1 MTKYKLILLLLAT
14 AAMAGCVTTEQMPD
28 GTTKIRFSD
37 EAVSSLTSMMPNALV
52 TGVAGGAGGEA
63 VNLIPTIS
71 PLGTGEPLYLNG
83 RFELQCAS
91 ALLYSAKSGR
101 PLDAQ
106 ISNRC
111 RSSYFLRQEQLR
123 MAGKS
128 YDRGAPAY
136 DPSNP
141 PNEYWS
147 TVVSRT
153 VNQLAA
159 KDKFTARFAGYPRIE
174 SGGGITISVRLL
186 GNPRGLTLHWR
197 PRQRV
202 RRLFWMM
209 RGSSWVCASVR
220 HVSVTRS
227 WMLSRAMRCSHI
239 AKLLIKGP
247 GHRALMQVRTRAMRY
262 CSRLH
267 PWGARTAPGSS
278 RLLRDSA

>member
-147 TVVSRT
+147 KVVSRT

-159 KDKFTARFAGYPRIE
+159 KDKFIARFAGYPRIE

-186 GNPRGLTLHWR
+186 GESQGTYAALATTPARTPVVLDDAGFELGM
-197 PRQRV
+197 RQRAARV
-202 RRLFWMM
+202 
-209 RGSSWVCASVR
+209 GNQVVDA
-220 HVSVTRS
+220 
-227 WMLSRAMRCSHI
+227 I
-239 AKLLIKGP
+239 ACDAVLAYSKTVDKGP
-247 GHRALMQVRTRAMRY
+247 RPSSIDASSYTRYEVLFTVASMGCKDSTRQFKTA
-262 CSRLH
+262 SR
-267 PWGARTAPGSS
+267 
-278 RLLRDSA
+278 